1 MYPKNGTNVGLEEKK
16 KHCGFDMKILVYTC
30 SVGRGARV
38 GLMVE
43 IFLSHFVLY
52 GGAGLA
58 IMVNNKLIYNNE
70 SYIGLVS

>member
-1 MYPKNGTNVGLEEKK
+1 MGLEEKK
-16 KHCGFDMKILVYTC
+16 KHCSFDMKILVYMC
-30 SVGRGARV
+30 FHSRGTRV

-43 IFLSHFVLY
+43 IFLSHFVLH

-58 IMVNNKLIYNNE
+58 ILVNNKLIYNNE